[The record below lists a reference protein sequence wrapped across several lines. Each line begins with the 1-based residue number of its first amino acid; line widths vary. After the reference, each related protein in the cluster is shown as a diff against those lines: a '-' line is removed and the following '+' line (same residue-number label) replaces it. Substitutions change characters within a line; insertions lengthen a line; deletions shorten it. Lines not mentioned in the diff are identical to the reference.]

1 MCVAYLGRGPPHST
15 LGCCGIRTQ
24 WGYCPIFLVI
34 VVVWSVEQVRG
45 LNVERAHCPGLRVQR
60 IHESPESTVTV
71 AGCRCRMNN
80 PPSRFGRLRALTM
93 TAPFVRACMRLP
105 FKAYRQLTILRR

>member
-1 MCVAYLGRGPPHST
+1 MCIAYLGRGPPHST

-34 VVVWSVEQVRG
+34 VIVWSVEQVRG
-45 LNVERAHCPGLRVQR
+45 LNFERAHCPRPTCSA
-60 IHESPESTVTV
+60 H
-71 AGCRCRMNN
+71 
-80 PPSRFGRLRALTM
+80 ALTM